1 MSEDTEPRALYIRRT
16 YEPLKF
22 LGRLF
27 WVPLQVYAGTPAVS
41 YAPTWEDTGER
52 WAPTVVVRVP
62 FTRLA
67 IGLGVWLDVKPGSIV
82 EIRDEDAEYDA
93 YVAVNGAVPRDAW
106 QAARRQIAAQGL
118 DPDEEMEVMQAMGVF
133 E

>member
-1 MSEDTEPRALYIRRT
+1 MAGYIHRT

-27 WVPLQVYAGTPAVS
+27 WVPLRVLPNTRAVS

-52 WAPTVVVRVP
+52 WAPTIVARIP
-62 FTRLA
+62 LTTYA
-67 IGLGVWLDVKPGSIV
+67 IGVGVWLDVDPEDIV
-82 EIRDEDAEYDA
+82 MTRDEDAEYAA
-93 YVAVNGAVPRDAW
+93 YVAVNGVVDRNLW
-106 QAARRQIAAQGL
+106 SEARKRIAAQGL
-118 DPDEEMEVMQAMGVF
+118 DPDDEMEMMQMLGIF

>member
-1 MSEDTEPRALYIRRT
+1 MTDLPIHRT

-27 WVPLQVYAGTPAVS
+27 WTPLRTTPDATHLSHTVS
-41 YAPTWEDTGER
+41 WDVDQSR

-62 FTRLA
+62 FTRWA
-67 IGLGVWLDVKPGSIV
+67 VGVGVWLDFDPSTLNVV
-82 EIRDEDAEYDA
+82 EEEDAAYDT
-93 YVAVNGAVPRDAW
+93 YVAVNGPVDRDAW
-106 QAARRQIAAQGL
+106 RAAREEIADLGL
-118 DPDEEMEVMQAMGVF
+118 DPEDEVAVLQSRGLF